1 MRPPP
6 RQPTTLRTDTELL
19 GVVKRIVYA
28 SDDGTFMVVR
38 FVVDDEDDMVT
49 LAGSLPGVTEGE
61 RLRVNG
67 QWKTHRQH
75 GQTFEVDT
83 CIPIVPTSE
92 EHLAEFLGG
101 GLVKGIGPATA
112 RRIVETF
119 GVKTV
124 EILDEAPERL
134 VEVKGLKRAKAEAL
148 AVAWREKRQM
158 HDVMVALARAG
169 LSPALA
175 RRLFKHYEGNAA
187 AILRTNPYQ
196 ASLDVPGIGFATAD
210 RIAAES
216 GIARDA
222 PARIRAALAHLL
234 ERASDSGHTHLPREQ
249 LLEGALDLLGLEAPP
264 IEAVL
269 DGETSQARALRR
281 VSLANGI
288 DAIFMQSL
296 YKSESGCSRLLNH
309 LIDQSRPLMKGDASP
324 LVAAF
329 EERFRFHLAAQ
340 QREAI
345 QSILAGGI
353 SVVTGGPGTGK
364 TTLVRA
370 LLHVLDAAGHE
381 VLLCSPTGRAA
392 QRLAETTHR
401 EAMTIHRLLKFN
413 AQSHRF
419 THGPDNPLKM
429 RVLIVDESSM
439 LDIVLAYH
447 LLGAIPPGASIVFV
461 GDVDQLPSVGPGQF
475 LADLIASS
483 RVRTTR
489 LSVVFRQA
497 RESAIITN
505 AHRIN
510 SGEMPLGEDAEDFFL
525 VRRDEPDGLQ
535 NALLE
540 MVAERIPRKFGFDPI
555 RDIQVLTPMR
565 RGALGTNEL
574 NRLLQE
580 RLNPGPAML
589 RLAGMGLR
597 IGDKVI
603 QNSNNYELEVFN
615 GDLGVVQSINRE
627 SMTINIQFGKRP
639 VEYRWDESDQLSLAY
654 AVTIHKSQGSEYP
667 AVVMVLHTQ
676 HFVLLQRNLLYTGI
690 TRGKKLVVLVGS
702 NRAIA
707 MAVRNAE
714 GSRRNSA
721 LAEWMSRPPEVTD
734 LAGH

>member
-1 MRPPP
+1 MRS
-6 RQPTTLRTDTELL
+6 DTELL

-67 QWKTHRQH
+67 QWKAHRQH

-148 AVAWREKRQM
+148 AAVWREKRQM

-169 LSPALA
+169 ISPALA

-234 ERASDSGHTHLPREQ
+234 ERASDSGHTYLPREQ

-269 DGETSQARALRR
+269 DSETSQARALKRIA
-281 VSLANGI
+281 LTNGI
-288 DAIFMQSL
+288 DAIFMGSL

-309 LIDQSRPLMKGDASP
+309 LIDQSKPLMKGDASS
-324 LVAAF
+324 LIAAF
-329 EERFRFHLAAQ
+329 EERFRFQLAAQ

-345 QSILAGGI
+345 HSILGGGI

-370 LLHVLDAAGHE
+370 LLYVLDAAGHE

-401 EAMTIHRLLKFN
+401 EAMTIHRLLKYN
-413 AQSHRF
+413 AQTHRF
-419 THGPDNPLKM
+419 TQGPDNPLKM

-497 RESAIITN
+497 RESAIVTN

-525 VRRDEPDGLQ
+525 VRRDEAEGLQ

-627 SMTINIQFGKRP
+627 SMTLNIQFGKRP

-667 AVVMVLHTQ
+667 AVVVVLHTQ

-690 TRGKKLVVLVGS
+690 TRGKKLVVLIGS

-721 LAEWMSRPPEVTD
+721 LAEWMSRPPEATD
-734 LAGH
+734 LAGS